1 VRKAPRRRV
10 RRGEAGR
17 PGRLAALALVSG
29 LGAASLAAGDQWIE
43 TPYRGVRVVAFD
55 KRETRR
61 LFGVRGTMTIAFDG
75 YAPDVEAVLVLTT
88 KQGPC
93 VDSGRMDASGVLPMI
108 RLNGRC
114 RGISGLILGSDP

>member
-1 VRKAPRRRV
+1 VRDARRRKV
-10 RRGEAGR
+10 RRGEVGR
-17 PGRLAALALVSG
+17 PVRLAALALASG

-61 LFGVRGTMTIAFDG
+61 LFGVRGTMTLAFDG

-88 KQGPC
+88 KRGPC

-108 RLNGRC
+108 RLSGRC
-114 RGISGLILGSDP
+114 RGISGLILGSNP